1 MNNWQKAQSRSV
13 SKVVDMNRSSQSE
26 CVKVKDTLHQLTW
39 PSGHASTALGNAW
52 DSVSTKE
59 SSNLNVSKKIADV
72 ANRPELR
79 NHSVTRGIIRRINRL
94 EARRVLDRCQVRGR
108 ADVLGFCGASKGFQ
122 DEVYF
127 RQHVVGPSFHPRKYI
142 RKGFS

>member
-1 MNNWQKAQSRSV
+1 
-13 SKVVDMNRSSQSE
+13 MNRSSQSE

-52 DSVSTKE
+52 GVGRGCVSTKE
-59 SSNLNVSKKIADV
+59 PSNLNASKKIADV

-108 ADVLGFCGASKGFQ
+108 AEVLGVLWS
-122 DEVYF
+122 
-127 RQHVVGPSFHPRKYI
+127 
-142 RKGFS
+142 